1 LVAGGAAEEV
11 SYLVELGF
19 RVRVARLRRRVS
31 QDELAQL
38 AGVSR
43 VTLGSIERGEH
54 AATVLTYR
62 KLARAF
68 GVTLSDLLEEE
79 PEARRI

>member
-1 LVAGGAAEEV
+1 MEDGAGDG
-11 SYLVELGF
+11 SYLSGVGLRIRLE
-19 RVRVARLRRRVS
+19 RVRRRIS
-31 QDELAQL
+31 QDELARL

-68 GVTLSDLLEEE
+68 GVRLSELLDE
-79 PEARRI
+79 PD